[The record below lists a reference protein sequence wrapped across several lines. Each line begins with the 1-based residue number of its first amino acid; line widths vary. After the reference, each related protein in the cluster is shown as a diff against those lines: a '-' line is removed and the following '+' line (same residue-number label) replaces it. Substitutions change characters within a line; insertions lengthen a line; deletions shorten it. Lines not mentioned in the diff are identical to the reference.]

1 MEKEIEVVRPKHYNS
16 HKSGI
21 ECIKV
26 IDSFGFNLGSSFK
39 YLFRRDLKEN
49 TIKDVEKSVYYVKY
63 LIDNFNP
70 SKDLFCFIPDI
81 SKTYSYFI
89 RSRLIKKINQ
99 YENNEMSE
107 IYNLLN
113 YCDFFP
119 NNFHKL
125 TLLWYRLLD
134 LQTKIKKQINE

>member
-39 YLFRRDLKEN
+39 YLFRRDFKEN
-49 TIKDVEKSVYYVKY
+49 TIKDVEKSVYYVEY
-63 LIDNFNP
+63 LIRNLKPWKN
-70 SKDLFCFIPDI
+70 LFWFVPDF
-81 SKTYSYFI
+81 SKTYNYFK
-89 RSRLIKKINQ
+89 RSKLIKMINE
-99 YENNEMSE
+99 YEEEEMVK

-113 YCDFFP
+113 YCDYFP
-119 NNFHKL
+119 NDYHKL
-125 TLLWYRLLD
+125 IMLLYRLLD

>member
-16 HKSGI
+16 HESGI

-39 YLFRRDLKEN
+39 YLFRRDFKEN
-49 TIKDVEKSVYYVKY
+49 TIKDVEKSVYYITY
-63 LIDNFNP
+63 LFRNYKAWKI
-70 SKDLFCFIPDI
+70 LFGFVPDF

-89 RSRLIKKINQ
+89 RSKLIKKINE
-99 YENNEMSE
+99 YEEDEMVK
-107 IYNLLN
+107 IYSLLN
-113 YCDFFP
+113 YCDYFP
-119 NNFHKL
+119 NDFHRL
-125 TLLWYRLLD
+125 ILLLQSLLD